1 VRQATLIVG
10 AALVLLAAVVAAGCG
25 GDGGGG
31 GDRLTKA
38 EFITK
43 ADGICK
49 DANSKVPTPPDDLK
63 NVDPTAASTTD
74 EQLDE
79 FGNYVEKVANV
90 FGDEVDELRDLNP
103 PADLENK
110 FDSALETLDEAVK
123 ELGEAAEAAKDAD
136 RDTLKAK
143 LEESDKHGNEAD
155 KLAKEIG
162 LTVCGSS

>member
-1 VRQATLIVG
+1 MRRALLLLVLATATL
-10 AALVLLAAVVAAGCG
+10 AFLAAGCG
-25 GDGGGG
+25 GGGDGG

-49 DANSKVPTPPDDLK
+49 EANSKIPTPPDDLK

-79 FGNYVEKVANV
+79 FGDYVEKVANV

-103 PADLENK
+103 PADLEDK
-110 FDSALETLDEAVK
+110 FDSALATLDEAVN

-136 RDTLKAK
+136 REKLKEK

-155 KLAKEIG
+155 KLAKELG